1 MRIFASYQGAG
12 MRIYMWLDSR
22 SLPYITYITYI
33 LITIYYPFLTT
44 KPLTSFLDTIH
55 SSLLFG
61 LTCFLPIT
69 CKFTTSYCCGL
80 IGFLPLNFPTV
91 FTYRFFAT
99 KLDSKP
105 LNRKFKSSYCCGLTS
120 FLPLNC
126 TAGLLQPWMDHP
138 TQVIPPNTKN

>member
-1 MRIFASYQGAG
+1 MICNFQQKKLKYLMSVKSSVYIQRGSIMTWPSRVRGRQPQLNLAFPSQGSAA
-12 MRIYMWLDSR
+12 IYM
-22 SLPYITYITYI
+22 
-33 LITIYYPFLTT
+33 
-44 KPLTSFLDTIH
+44 
-55 SSLLFG
+55 LLFG
-61 LTCFLPIT
+61 LICFLPIT

-105 LNRKFKSSYCCGLTS
+105 LNRKFTSSYCCGLTS

-126 TAGLLQPWMDHP
+126 TAGLLQPCMDHP